1 MENKLLLISDIHGRT
16 FWKEAVEKY
25 TDMVDKVI
33 IFGDEVDPYP
43 WEGYTRKDA
52 INALKDV
59 IEYKQKNNNKVILLW
74 GNHAL
79 QYVAKGFYTR
89 SRYDS
94 SNSWDIR
101 DLYQEHRSFWQLAYE
116 HELGVKKYL
125 FTHAGLMPS
134 WYERNK
140 NIIGELTV
148 DNLNFLFY
156 SKKGIEILC
165 DVSKLRGG
173 YFKSGSIVWSDVRER
188 LAEDEKVDN
197 WDYQI
202 FSHSQQEKYPI
213 IKPTYA
219 CIDCRQAFLLNE
231 DGTIESLNQ
240 DKGKETENK

>member
-94 SNSWDIR
+94 SNAYHIEEMFRS
-101 DLYQEHRSFWQLAYE
+101 HRSFFQLA
-116 HELGVKKYL
+116 HEELIGDKRYL
-125 FTHAGLMPS
+125 FTHAGLQIG
-134 WYERNK
+134 WYKKHEK
-140 NIIGELTV
+140 LIGELTV
-148 DNLNFLFY
+148 N
-156 SKKGIEILC
+156 GINHLLGIPSGIKALC
-165 DVSKLRGG
+165 EASWSRGG
-173 YFKSGSIVWSDVRER
+173 WDQFGSIVWNDVTDCWSHVN
-188 LAEDEKVDN
+188 DELP
-197 WDYQI
+197 WDRQV
-202 FSHSQQEKYPI
+202 FGHSQQEEHPI
-213 IKPTYA
+213 ITDTHV
-219 CIDCRQAFLLNE
+219 CLDCRKAFILND
-231 DGTIESLNQ
+231 DGGFVEC
-240 DKGKETENK
+240 